1 MPLPGR
7 PGVTTVLWDLD
18 GTLVGLRQR
27 TFGVL
32 MPLVAA
38 AAFRDVLP
46 PHRFLPML
54 RATLDQVRRNDGE
67 LTNHELLVRLLAE
80 RAAVSVP
87 EADRRFRALAAT
99 GLPRLRRCFRP
110 VPAARVLVDLLAERG
125 VTQVVATNPLWPR
138 STAENRLR
146 WGGIDPV
153 VFTHICSGET
163 MRRAKPRVEYYAE
176 LLELLGVTGEQCVMV
191 GNDPVKDPPAT
202 ALGIP
207 VYLLHGG
214 TDNELV
220 TGGDWHGLADW
231 LGLPEDSCFSS

>member
-18 GTLVGLRQR
+18 GTLVELRQR
-27 TFGVL
+27 TFGTL

-46 PHRFLPML
+46 PHRFLPVL
-54 RATLDQVRRNDGE
+54 RATLDQVRNNDGE
-67 LTNHELLVRLLAE
+67 LTNHDLLVRSLAA
-80 RAAVSVP
+80 RAAIPVA
-87 EADRRFRALAAT
+87 EADRRFRALAAS

-138 STAENRLR
+138 STAEDRLR
-146 WGGIDPV
+146 WGGIDPA
-153 VFTHICSGET
+153 VFAHICSGET
-163 MRRAKPRVEYYAE
+163 MRRAKPRVEYYGE
-176 LLELLGVTGEQCVMV
+176 LLELLGVPGQQCVMV
-191 GNDPVKDPPAT
+191 GNDPVKDPPAA

-214 TDNELV
+214 IDNALV
-220 TGGDWHGLADW
+220 TSGDWYRLADW